1 MCMQISKRLSAI
13 TAMALAA
20 AASGCAGTR
29 TLTDES
35 VLEYASAPYTKGGPA
50 PQEVLGLLNDV
61 PVVVDFV
68 CSDLCPISTVRII
81 HFDVEP
87 GERCAA
93 VGGQVMSMTVPVA
106 ITVMQK
112 DFCFPAVLAR
122 NWSAY
127 VK

>member
-1 MCMQISKRLSAI
+1 MPNSKRFSAA

-20 AASGCAGTR
+20 AVSSCAGTR

-50 PQEVLGLLNDV
+50 PQERLGLLNDV

-68 CSDLCPISTVRII
+68 CSDLCPGNTVRII

-87 GERCAA
+87 GEGCAA
-93 VGGQVMSMTVPVA
+93 AGGQVMSMTVPVA

-122 NWSAY
+122 NWAAY